1 MTERTVHLTGREARV
16 MAHALAYGRLSDDG
30 WLDWEDYPLLDEDSW
45 ALVADCVELIGEQLL
60 EHAYEMVDDV
70 DEVDAVL
77 QRAEQGGE

>member
-1 MTERTVHLTGREARV
+1 
-16 MAHALAYGRLSDDG
+16 MAYAIAFNRLSNDRWPGWDDFPY
-30 WLDWEDYPLLDEDSW
+30 LDDDSL
-45 ALVADCVELIGEQLL
+45 ALVADCVELIGERLL